1 MNDIYL
7 LHMVISML
15 GINLTLILILINIPL
30 MTKIDFIFLTLRS
43 IALISFHM
51 LVLMLFYDL
60 FYHNPLTYILY
71 IFVVLILFILIN
83 LIYGSKIIKFYLILF
98 IIISYTINTNL
109 IDKLMF
115 INIIILLY
123 EIYEIY
129 EMIKKRNTF
138 ISRNTIKQAFDTMDD
153 GLLFVNEECM
163 PLLMNNKMINIL
175 NEFES
180 FYKLG
185 NSRLI
190 HKIIENIS
198 NSLIKVNDKTYSV
211 FVSESTDKHKGFY
224 YQFVD
229 VSDSYKFIEQLENQ
243 NQFLLLKQSDLKN
256 SLKNIEKSVT
266 DNEVLKLRL
275 WIHDIIGQR
284 LSIVHT
290 YIENNFLNTD
300 NINELKEILKNIK
313 GDLNFDSYNIDERFN
328 RIKITYE
335 VVNTIL
341 HLNGSF
347 PNDNKVST
355 IFLNII
361 REASTN
367 AIRHSSAKNVYI
379 DIKEDKENLYLN
391 IKNDGK
397 VNTKNI
403 VEGDGILGMRRA
415 IKPYEGV
422 LNITTDPLFQI
433 DIKLKRSNLDL

>member
-1 MNDIYL
+1 M
-7 LHMVISML
+7 
-15 GINLTLILILINIPL
+15 
-30 MTKIDFIFLTLRS
+30 
-43 IALISFHM
+43 
-51 LVLMLFYDL
+51 
-60 FYHNPLTYILY
+60 
-71 IFVVLILFILIN
+71 
-83 LIYGSKIIKFYLILF
+83 
-98 IIISYTINTNL
+98 
-109 IDKLMF
+109 
-115 INIIILLY
+115 
-123 EIYEIY
+123 
-129 EMIKKRNTF
+129 
-138 ISRNTIKQAFDTMDD
+138 
-153 GLLFVNEECM
+153 
-163 PLLMNNKMINIL
+163 
-175 NEFES
+175 
-180 FYKLG
+180 
-185 NSRLI
+185 
-190 HKIIENIS
+190 
-198 NSLIKVNDKTYSV
+198 
-211 FVSESTDKHKGFY
+211 
-224 YQFVD
+224 
-229 VSDSYKFIEQLENQ
+229 
-243 NQFLLLKQSDLKN
+243 LKQIDLKN
-256 SLKNIEKSVT
+256 SLNNIEKSVT